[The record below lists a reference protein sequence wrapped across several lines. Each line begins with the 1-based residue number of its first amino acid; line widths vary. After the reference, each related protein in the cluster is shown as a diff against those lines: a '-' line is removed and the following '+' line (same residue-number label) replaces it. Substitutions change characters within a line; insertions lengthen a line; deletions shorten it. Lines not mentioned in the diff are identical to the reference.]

1 MIAVMGASG
10 AGAAGGGRLEDKR
23 ALITGAGSGI
33 GAAVAAMF
41 ARHGAAVAVADRDAD
56 AAARTARAIA
66 DGGGRAVPIT
76 ADVSVRRAAEACVDD
91 AVAAFGGLDVVVNSA
106 GVTPRYA
113 PSDWDYERVWDWVMA
128 VNLKGTYLISRRAAQ
143 SMAGG
148 GAIVNLSS
156 IYGLVGRPMFF
167 GTGDDPYP
175 PGKAGVIG
183 LTRDMANAF
192 GGRGIRVNAL
202 CPAFVLTPLTR
213 TLTGDPAWRA
223 RMEAMQPLGRL
234 GTAEEVAYAA
244 LFLASDEASF
254 ITGAALPVDGG
265 YTSV

>member
-1 MIAVMGASG
+1 MGAE
-10 AGAAGGGRLEDKR
+10 RLADKA

-33 GAAVAAMF
+33 GAAIATLF
-41 ARHGAAVAVADRDAD
+41 ARHGAAVAVADRDGP
-56 AAARTARAIA
+56 AAERTAGAIEA
-66 DGGGRAVPIT
+66 DGGHAVAIT
-76 ADVSVRRAAEACVDD
+76 ADISNGRGAEGCVDR
-91 AVAAFGGLDVVVNSA
+91 AVEALGGLQIVVNSA

-113 PSDWDYERVWDWVMA
+113 PADWDYEQTWDWVMA
-128 VNLKGTYLISRRAAQ
+128 VNLKGTYLVSRRAVQAM
-143 SMAGG
+143 SGG

-183 LTRDMANAF
+183 LTKDMANAF
-192 GGRGIRVNAL
+192 GARGIRVNAL
-202 CPAFVLTPLTR
+202 CPSFVFTPLTE
-213 TLTGDPAWRA
+213 TLTEDAAWRTQ
-223 RMEAMQPLGRL
+223 MEAMQPLGRL
-234 GTAEEVAYAA
+234 GTAQEVAYAA

-254 ITGAALPVDGG
+254 ITGVALPVDGG

>member
-1 MIAVMGASG
+1 MEARRL
-10 AGAAGGGRLEDKR
+10 AGKA

-33 GAAVAAMF
+33 GAAIAGLF
-41 ARHGAAVAVADRDAD
+41 AGHGAAVAVADRDAEAAQRTSD
-56 AAARTARAIA
+56 AIAAA
-66 DGGGRAVPIT
+66 GGRAVPVI
-76 ADVSVRRAAEACVDD
+76 ADISTGAGAEGCVDE
-91 AVAAFGGLDVVVNSA
+91 AVAALGGLQVVVNSA

-113 PSDWDYERVWDWVMA
+113 PDDWDYEQVWDWVMA
-128 VNLKGTYLISRRAAQ
+128 VNLKGTYLVSRRAVQAM
-143 SMAGG
+143 SGG

-175 PGKAGVIG
+175 PGKHGIIG
-183 LTRDMANAF
+183 LTRDMANNF
-192 GGRGIRVNAL
+192 GARGIRVNAL
-202 CPAFVLTPLTR
+202 CPAFVYSPLTR
-213 TLTGDPAWRA
+213 TLTEDPAWRA

-234 GTAEEVAYAA
+234 GTVEEVAYAA

-254 ITGAALPVDGG
+254 ITGVALPVDGG